1 MPDVHVTA
9 GERLAVDNQRYTE
22 GRRSIVTALATAP
35 APVSI
40 AELLASCEGLVQSSA
55 YRNLGV
61 LERSGVVRRLVS
73 LDDLT
78 RYELAEDLTEHHHHH
93 LICEVCGR
101 IEDFT
106 MPEAL
111 EADLERCL
119 GNVAARHGFVGIGHD
134 LDLVGTCAACRAAE
148 HDT

>member
-1 MPDVHVTA
+1 MPDVHATA
-9 GERLAVDNQRYTE
+9 GELLAVADQRYTE
-22 GRRSIVTALATAP
+22 GRRSIVAALAAAD

-40 AELLASCEGLVQSSA
+40 AELLAACDGLVQSSA

-61 LERSGVVRRLVS
+61 LERSGVVRRLIA

-78 RYELAEDLTEHHHHH
+78 RYELAEDLTGHHHH

-106 MPEAL
+106 MPETL
-111 EADLERCL
+111 EAELEAYL
-119 GNVAARHGFVGIGHD
+119 DTVAARHGFDGVGHD
-134 LDLVGTCAACRAAE
+134 LDLVGICARCRG
-148 HDT
+148 

>member
-1 MPDVHVTA
+1 MADLHATA
-9 GERLAVDNQRYTE
+9 GQRLAAADQRYTD
-22 GRRSIVTALATAP
+22 GRRGIVAALAAAE

-40 AELLASCEGLVQSSA
+40 AELLEACDGLVQSSA

-61 LERSGVVRRLVS
+61 LERSGVVRRLVA

-78 RYELAEDLTEHHHHH
+78 RYELAEDLTEHHHH

-111 EADLERCL
+111 EADLETYL
-119 GNVAARHGFVGIGHD
+119 DTVAAHHGFDDISHD
-134 LDLVGTCAACRAAE
+134 LDLVGTCARCR
-148 HDT
+148 T